1 MNLFPVSNY
10 TFKIIGEQSES
21 LDRLKRRTESSES
34 LASKI
39 TDKSFIGTINN
50 NAFKIIS
57 SEIGKG
63 AFCVLSGEIV
73 DNNGG
78 INVEINKTFK
88 ILLSFLICLPLAG
101 LILQAISQD
110 NKFLILFILIA
121 ILECLMI
128 RYIFIEF
135 AFRIL
140 SKQSLN
146 RLSDVLDIE
155 TLEKIKND

>member
-128 RYIFIEF
+128 RYIY
-135 AFRIL
+135 L
-140 SKQSLN
+140 LN
-146 RLSDVLDIE
+146 LHSEYYLNKV
-155 TLEKIKND
+155 

>member
-10 TFKIIGEQSES
+10 TFKIIGEHSES

-88 ILLSFLICLPLAG
+88 ILLSFLICLSLAG